1 MSKFVRAAQTSQYLS
16 LAAME
21 EASRAGLRV
30 ADLEHLF
37 LALVISDQPAG
48 ASLRSMGIDIEGAR
62 RAVEEAHA
70 AQLASLGIE
79 ASFPEAG
86 RIVFH
91 ETDGYEWS
99 KRASDLIARS
109 VEKDKNGDAAA
120 VLRELVSEPSGLIAD
135 ILNRLGTTPQAALEH
150 LEHLEQFDASA
161 ERTATQPV
169 KVKGRASG
177 SIETFVPAPI
187 DDVWKLL
194 ADPAR
199 IPDWE
204 MSVGSIDDALQDVT
218 PGTVWHGIAPASRPD
233 GKPVK
238 VKPGFRRRS
247 IELVTAHQPERIAWS
262 FTYPDAPHSNAVL
275 TEFTLVTTTGGTQ
288 VQITKSWARRPGW
301 RSLVASPLRPIQK
314 FLVCITLFQTG
325 GAVSRAF
332 R

>member
-1 MSKFVRAAQTSQYLS
+1 MSKFVRAAHTSQSLS

-21 EASRAGLRV
+21 ETSRAGLRL

-48 ASLRSMGIDIEGAR
+48 GSLRSMGIDLDGAR
-62 RAVEEAHA
+62 RAVGETHA

-91 ETDGYEWS
+91 ETDGYDWS
-99 KRASDLIARS
+99 KRAYDVIARS
-109 VEKDKNGDAAA
+109 VDKDKNGDAAA

-135 ILNRLGTTPQAALEH
+135 ILDRLGTTPQAVRDH
-150 LEHLEQFDASA
+150 LDQFDVPA
-161 ERTATQPV
+161 ERTATRPPQV
-169 KVKGRASG
+169 EGQASG

-187 DDVWKLL
+187 DSVWQFL

-204 MSVGSIDDALQDVT
+204 MSVGTIDHEVRDPT
-218 PGTVWHGIAPASRPD
+218 PGTVWHGLARARRPD
-233 GKPVK
+233 GKPVN
-238 VKPGFRRRS
+238 VKPAFHRRS
-247 IELVTAHQPERIAWS
+247 IELVTAHRPETIAWS
-262 FTYPDAPHSNAVL
+262 FAYPDAPQSSAIL
-275 TEFTLVTTTGGTQ
+275 TEFALVDTIGGTQ
-288 VQITKSWARRPGW
+288 VVITRSWARRPGW
-301 RSLVASPLRPIQK
+301 RTLVAFPLRPIQR
-314 FLVCITLFQTG
+314 FMVWIALSQTG